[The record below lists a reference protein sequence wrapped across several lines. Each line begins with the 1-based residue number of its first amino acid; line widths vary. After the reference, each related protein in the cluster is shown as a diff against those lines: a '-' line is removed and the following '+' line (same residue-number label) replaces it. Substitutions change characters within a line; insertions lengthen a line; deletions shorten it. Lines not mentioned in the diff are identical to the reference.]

1 MQLFYLDTENEN
13 SNFESEILGK
23 DFDSGIFEKSDDS
36 INIAYLN
43 PLFQIK
49 KVRTKNAERVIIGNL
64 NITSLPSKFEQL
76 KALKYVDVLVL
87 TKTKLDNSFPKTE
100 FLVDGFSEPYRY
112 DRNREGGRIIFTFVK
127 IFK

>member
-13 SNFESEILGK
+13 SSFESEILGK

-112 DRNREGGRIIFTFVK
+112 DRNRKGGRIIFTFVK

>member
-13 SNFESEILGK
+13 SNFEREILGK
-23 DFDSGIFEKSDDS
+23 DFDSGIFENSDDS

-112 DRNREGGRIIFTFVK
+112 DRNRKGGRIIFTFVK

>member
-112 DRNREGGRIIFTFVK
+112 DRNRKGGRIIFTFVK

>member
-1 MQLFYLDTENEN
+1 M
-13 SNFESEILGK
+13 
-23 DFDSGIFEKSDDS
+23 
-36 INIAYLN
+36 
-43 PLFQIK
+43 
-49 KVRTKNAERVIIGNL
+49 RTKNAERVIIGNL

-112 DRNREGGRIIFTFVK
+112 DRNRKGGRIIFTFVK

>member
-13 SNFESEILGK
+13 SNFEREILGK
-23 DFDSGIFEKSDDS
+23 DFDSGIFENSDDS

-76 KALKYVDVLVL
+76 KALKYVDALVL

-112 DRNREGGRIIFTFVK
+112 DRNRKGGRIIFTFVK